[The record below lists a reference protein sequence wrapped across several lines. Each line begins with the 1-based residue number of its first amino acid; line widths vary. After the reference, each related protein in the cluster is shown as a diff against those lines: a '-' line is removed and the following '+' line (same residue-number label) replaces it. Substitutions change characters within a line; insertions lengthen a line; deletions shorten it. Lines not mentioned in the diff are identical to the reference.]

1 MQKIEDAY
9 SQSINRLIIIDHEVI
24 FYLYNYLRQAYQEQS
39 KLILLLHHLSYL
51 FWIS

>member
-24 FYLYNYLRQAYQEQS
+24 FIYLISLG
-39 KLILLLHHLSYL
+39 KLTKNNLS
-51 FWIS
+51 